1 MGSNHTGFSTT
12 SAGRT
17 VALSRWAIADA
28 HDLPVR
34 DHSVDVA
41 LLMHMLYHVPDR
53 GAALSETRRVLRAAH
68 GSALVTT
75 LGCGHLLELREL
87 LRAAICD
94 VRGQDIAG
102 PFLSNP
108 FDADQAAV
116 ELPEAF
122 SRVDSYVRVG
132 HLEITEV
139 DPIVAWVDTQQ
150 DPDLDTIVPASA
162 AWDDVLNAARRR
174 ASGTITEVLG

>member
-1 MGSNHTGFSTT
+1 M
-12 SAGRT
+12 
-17 VALSRWAIADA
+17 AIADA

-41 LLMHMLYHVPDR
+41 LLMHMVYHGPDR

-68 GSALVTT
+68 GSALVAT

-87 LRAAICD
+87 LAAICD

-150 DPDLDTIVPASA
+150 DPDLDTLVPASA

-174 ASGTITEVLG
+174 ASGTITENGNFHVGTEVAVFVCRP